1 MAYTIENITE
11 LIESESIFFK
21 EILSEYQFYLQ
32 VGNKPDGDWFNRLLI
47 RRQVHIKK
55 IEFIFN
61 NKKYLNIFKNEIPRK
76 VKKNF
81 QKIIADILILDSQM
95 KQILNDL
102 QNKKSEQ
109 LVKIKKI
116 NKLIVKNTENI
127 SEAKVVNIAVK

>member
-61 NKKYLNIFKNEIPRK
+61 NKKYLNIFKNQIPRK

-116 NKLIVKNTENI
+116 NKLLVKNTENI

>member
-61 NKKYLNIFKNEIPRK
+61 NKKYLNIFKNQIPRK